1 MEAGIFSIAEFVDAW
16 YDTDRKTMFGGQTM
30 DRQINPVIAEFV
42 GQFREQRDAYEQLCE
57 LTQKRLRALL
67 AQKGIMALV
76 TGRVKDPQRLEQKL
90 RKRDEQRKT
99 PYATQADIF
108 GDIPDLVGT
117 RIALYFPGDAARIG
131 ELLPPQFTLLKTKD
145 FPEPVDNSDALA
157 ETGFTAHKR
166 RIYEG
171 YHGRRFDG
179 YCATHFRVKLADPGV
194 LLSDTVTIEIQ
205 VASVLMHAWSEVE
218 HDLAYKEMMGKVT
231 REEYECLDEINGLV
245 MAGEIALNRLSQLS
259 RKRIQSTQT
268 FDTHYT
274 LAAYLTHWLKSV
286 NRAEHPL
293 GDVRKLFNSYREQ
306 GLLTHD
312 FLVQQLNRLKNKN
325 WQTNPDPLADQLLV
339 EFGLQNHQGIVTKA
353 NFQALLDMGD
363 TEISEAQLGRFLGR
377 WNALDRRIRQALK
390 KQGHAN
396 LYRNR
401 LNQLVEE
408 EGLLSKEFGRK
419 YREMRMLRNQIVHDN
434 LSPSLEEYARIM
446 EQIDALTDYLKTHY
460 GIS

>member
-1 MEAGIFSIAEFVDAW
+1 
-16 YDTDRKTMFGGQTM
+16 M
-30 DRQINPVIAEFV
+30 DNQINPVITAFV
-42 GQFREQRDAYEQLCE
+42 GQFRAEREAYEQLCE

-76 TGRVKDPQRLEQKL
+76 TGRVKDPRRLEQKL
-90 RKRDEQRKT
+90 CQRNAQRQT
-99 PYATQADIF
+99 PYETQADIF
-108 GDIPDLVGT
+108 GDIPDLVGA

-145 FPEPVDNSDALA
+145 FPEPVDDYDTLA
-157 ETGFTAHKR
+157 QTGFTAHKR
-166 RIYEG
+166 RIYDG
-171 YHGRRFDG
+171 YSSRRFDG
-179 YCATHFRVKLADPGV
+179 YCATHYRVRLADPG
-194 LLSDTVTIEIQ
+194 LPLSDTVTIEIQ

-286 NRAEHPL
+286 NRAGHPL
-293 GDVRKLFNSYREQ
+293 GDVRKLFNSYREK

-312 FLVQQLNRLKNKN
+312 FLVRQLRRLEEMD
-325 WQTNPDPLADQLLV
+325 WQENPDPLADQLLE
-339 EFGLQNHQGIVTKA
+339 EFGRQNHQSTVKKA
-353 NFQALLDMGD
+353 SFQALLDMGA

-390 KQGHAN
+390 QKGHAN

-408 EGLLSKEFGRK
+408 EGILSREFGRK

-434 LSPSLEEYARIM
+434 LSPSREEYARIM
-446 EQIDALTDYLKTHY
+446 EQIDALTEYLKTHY
-460 GIS
+460 NIS